1 MRVLI
6 ADDDII
12 SRAVVKALLLKWGYE
27 VLEAGDG
34 NEAWDILK
42 EKDSPQLVLLDWM
55 MPGIDG
61 LELCRRLRQLDNN
74 TYHYIIL
81 LTGRDSKEDI
91 IGGLNA
97 GADDYITK
105 PFMPEELEVRLR
117 VGRRILDLQ
126 QSLKEALEVQRY
138 QAQHDLLTGILN
150 HAEILNI
157 LETELDRARRQNG
170 NLAII
175 MGDLDHFK
183 KVNDTYGHV
192 AGDAVLVEVAA
203 RMKNNIRLYDSA
215 GRYGGEEFLLVLPG
229 CNAEEAMIIANRI
242 LESIGK
248 EPVIFN
254 NTPMAVT
261 ISLGVAVHGA
271 GDNTS
276 TTELVQLAD
285 IALYQAKQNGR
296 NRVEQATATAHVFSN
311 LSSGGE
317 RYSLTL
323 SREE

>member
-27 VLEAGDG
+27 VMEVGDG
-34 NEAWDILK
+34 NQAWNILK
-42 EKDSPQLVLLDWM
+42 DKDSPHLVLIDWM

-61 LELCRRLRQLDNN
+61 LELCRRLRQSDNN

-117 VGRRILDLQ
+117 VGKRILDLQ

-150 HAEILNI
+150 HANILNI
-157 LETELDRARRQNG
+157 LEKELDRAKRQNV
-170 NLAII
+170 NLAVI

-192 AGDAVLVEVAA
+192 AGDTVLAEVAA
-203 RMKNNIRLYDSA
+203 RMKNNIRQYDSA

-229 CNAEEAMIIANRI
+229 CTADEVLIIAHRI
-242 LESIGK
+242 LGSISK
-248 EPVIFN
+248 DPVMFN
-254 NTPMAVT
+254 NIPIKVT

-285 IALYQAKQNGR
+285 TALYQAKQNGR
-296 NRVEQATATAHVFSN
+296 NRVEQAK
-311 LSSGGE
+311 
-317 RYSLTL
+317 YS
-323 SREE
+323 

>member
-27 VLEAGDG
+27 VMEVGDG
-34 NEAWDILK
+34 NQAWNILK
-42 EKDSPQLVLLDWM
+42 DKDSPHLVLLDWM
-55 MPGIDG
+55 MPGMDG
-61 LELCRRLRQLDNN
+61 LELCQCLRQSGNN

-117 VGRRILDLQ
+117 VGKRILDLQ

-138 QAQHDLLTGILN
+138 QAQHDRLTGIFN
-150 HAEILNI
+150 HVEILNI
-157 LETELDRARRQNG
+157 LEKELDRAGRQNG
-170 NLAII
+170 DLAVI

-229 CNAEEAMIIANRI
+229 CTTDEVMIIAHRI
-242 LESIGK
+242 LESISK
-248 EPVIFN
+248 DPVMFN
-254 NTPMAVT
+254 NIPIKVT
-261 ISLGVAVHGA
+261 ISLGVAVHGT

-285 IALYQAKQNGR
+285 TALYKAKQNGR
-296 NRVEQATATAHVFSN
+296 NRVEQAK
-311 LSSGGE
+311 
-317 RYSLTL
+317 YS
-323 SREE
+323 

>member
-27 VLEAGDG
+27 VMEVGDG
-34 NEAWDILK
+34 NQAWNILK
-42 EKDSPQLVLLDWM
+42 DKDSPHLVLLDWM
-55 MPGIDG
+55 MPGMDG
-61 LELCRRLRQLDNN
+61 LELCRCLRQSGNN

-117 VGRRILDLQ
+117 VGKRILDLQ

-138 QAQHDLLTGILN
+138 QAQHDRLTGIFN
-150 HAEILNI
+150 HVEILNI
-157 LETELDRARRQNG
+157 LEKELDRAGRQNG
-170 NLAII
+170 DLAVI

-229 CNAEEAMIIANRI
+229 CTTDEVMIIAHRI
-242 LESIGK
+242 LESISK
-248 EPVIFN
+248 DPVMFN
-254 NTPMAVT
+254 NIPIKVT
-261 ISLGVAVHGA
+261 ISLGVAVHGT

-285 IALYQAKQNGR
+285 TALYKAKQNGR
-296 NRVEQATATAHVFSN
+296 NRVEQAK
-311 LSSGGE
+311 
-317 RYSLTL
+317 YC
-323 SREE
+323 

>member
-34 NEAWDILK
+34 NQAWNILK
-42 EKDSPQLVLLDWM
+42 EKDSPHLVLLDWM

-61 LELCRRLRQLDNN
+61 LELCKRLRQSGDN

-105 PFMPEELEVRLR
+105 PFMPEELEMRLR
-117 VGRRILDLQ
+117 VGKRILNLQ
-126 QSLKEALEVQRY
+126 QSLNEALEVQRY
-138 QAQHDLLTGILN
+138 QAQHDPLTGIFN
-150 HAEILNI
+150 HAQILNI
-157 LETELDRARRQNG
+157 LEKELNRAKRQNG
-170 NLAII
+170 NLAVI

-183 KVNDTYGHV
+183 KVNDIYGHV
-192 AGDAVLVEVAA
+192 AGDAVLVEIAA
-203 RMKNNIRLYDSA
+203 RVKNNIRTYDSA

-229 CNAEEAMIIANRI
+229 CSAEEAMIIAHRI
-242 LESIGK
+242 LESISK
-248 EPVIFN
+248 EPVMFN
-254 NTPMAVT
+254 STPIKVT
-261 ISLGVAVHGA
+261 ISLGVAVHGT

-285 IALYQAKQNGR
+285 TALYKAKQNGR
-296 NRVEQATATAHVFSN
+296 NRVEQAK
-311 LSSGGE
+311 
-317 RYSLTL
+317 YS
-323 SREE
+323 

>member
-27 VLEAGDG
+27 VMEVGDG
-34 NEAWDILK
+34 NQAWNILK
-42 EKDSPQLVLLDWM
+42 DKDSPHLVLLDWM
-55 MPGIDG
+55 MPGMDG
-61 LELCRRLRQLDNN
+61 LELCRCLRQSGNN

-117 VGRRILDLQ
+117 VGKRILDLQ

-138 QAQHDLLTGILN
+138 QAQHDRLTGIFN
-150 HAEILNI
+150 HVEILNI
-157 LETELDRARRQNG
+157 LEKELDRAGRQNG
-170 NLAII
+170 DLAVI

-183 KVNDTYGHV
+183 KVNDTYGHI

-229 CNAEEAMIIANRI
+229 CTTDEVMIIAHRI
-242 LESIGK
+242 LESISK
-248 EPVIFN
+248 DPVMFN
-254 NTPMAVT
+254 NIPIKVT
-261 ISLGVAVHGA
+261 ISLGVAVHGT

-285 IALYQAKQNGR
+285 TALYKAKQNGR
-296 NRVEQATATAHVFSN
+296 NRVEQAK
-311 LSSGGE
+311 
-317 RYSLTL
+317 YS
-323 SREE
+323 

>member
-27 VLEAGDG
+27 VMEVGDG
-34 NEAWDILK
+34 NQAWNILK
-42 EKDSPQLVLLDWM
+42 DKDSPHLVLLDWM
-55 MPGIDG
+55 MPGMDG
-61 LELCRRLRQLDNN
+61 LELCRCLRQSGNN

-117 VGRRILDLQ
+117 VGKRILDLQ

-138 QAQHDLLTGILN
+138 QAQHDRLTGIFN
-150 HAEILNI
+150 HVEILNI
-157 LETELDRARRQNG
+157 LEKELDRAGRQNG
-170 NLAII
+170 DLAVI

-229 CNAEEAMIIANRI
+229 CTTDEVMIIAHRI
-242 LESIGK
+242 LESISK
-248 EPVIFN
+248 DPVMFN
-254 NTPMAVT
+254 NIPIKVT
-261 ISLGVAVHGA
+261 ISLGVAVNRVGEIVA
-271 GDNTS
+271 

-285 IALYQAKQNGR
+285 TALYRAKQNGR
-296 NRVEQATATAHVFSN
+296 NRVEQA
-311 LSSGGE
+311 
-317 RYSLTL
+317 
-323 SREE
+323 

>member
-27 VLEAGDG
+27 VMEVGDG
-34 NEAWDILK
+34 NQAWNILK
-42 EKDSPQLVLLDWM
+42 DKDSPHLVLLDWM
-55 MPGIDG
+55 MPGMDG
-61 LELCRRLRQLDNN
+61 LELCRCLRQSGNN

-117 VGRRILDLQ
+117 VGKRILDLQ

-138 QAQHDLLTGILN
+138 QAQHDRLTGIFN
-150 HAEILNI
+150 HVEILNI
-157 LETELDRARRQNG
+157 LEKELDRAGRQNG
-170 NLAII
+170 DLAVI

-229 CNAEEAMIIANRI
+229 CTTDEVMIIAHRI
-242 LESIGK
+242 LESISK
-248 EPVIFN
+248 DPVMFN
-254 NTPMAVT
+254 NIPIKVT
-261 ISLGVAVHGA
+261 ISLGVAVHGT

-285 IALYQAKQNGR
+285 TALYKAKQNGR
-296 NRVEQATATAHVFSN
+296 NRVEQAK
-311 LSSGGE
+311 
-317 RYSLTL
+317 YS
-323 SREE
+323 